1 MIHMKRLAIAFCFR
15 WLACSL
21 GLWLAAAIVGSHI
34 SYGGTAGAV
43 IGAGFLL
50 AVLNTLLKPV
60 LVVLSLPAVI
70 LTLGLFMLVIN
81 GLTVYFVSLL
91 YAPLHVANFWTAI
104 FAGIMISLVN
114 YVISAIR

>member
-1 MIHMKRLAIAFCFR
+1 MKKLATAFLIR
-15 WLACSL
+15 WLACCL
-21 GLWLAAAIVGSHI
+21 GLWLAAALLDSHI
-34 SYGGTAGAV
+34 SYGGTVGAI

-50 AVLNTLLKPV
+50 AILNTLLKPV
-60 LVVLSLPAVI
+60 LVILALPAVI

-81 GLTVYFVSLL
+81 GLTVYLVSLL

>member
-1 MIHMKRLAIAFCFR
+1 MKRFAVAFGFR

-21 GLWLAAAIVGSHI
+21 GLWLAAALLGSHI
-34 SYGGTAGAV
+34 SYGGT
-43 IGAGFLL
+43 IGAIVGAGLLL
-50 AVLNTLLKPV
+50 AILNTLLKPV
-60 LVVLSLPAVI
+60 LIILSLPAVI

-81 GLTVYFVSLL
+81 GLTVYLVSLL

-104 FAGIMISLVN
+104 FAGIIISLVN